1 MKAEGHRAKA
11 ERIGRSLDKL
21 SPEDSEAVIDGVM
34 LAVTH
39 WINFAF
45 HSVGL
50 TAQTDD
56 VMHAYFATAFE
67 RQHWGLAAGPEF
79 LERQHWG
86 LAAGPESRSPRLR
99 RSAPSTCAATLP
111 AARRLPPARSRSS
124 PTCANAR
131 WRRRARRRRGR
142 GAVAGP
148 G

>member
-79 LERQHWG
+79 LDALAEIETIRPQHVRG
-86 LAAGPESRSPRLR
+86 NASGGEA
-99 RSAPSTCAATLP
+99 AATRALAILADVRERALATAG
-111 AARRLPPARSRSS
+111 AAEK
-124 PTCANAR
+124 
-131 WRRRARRRRGR
+131 G
-142 GAVAGP
+142 
-148 G
+148 